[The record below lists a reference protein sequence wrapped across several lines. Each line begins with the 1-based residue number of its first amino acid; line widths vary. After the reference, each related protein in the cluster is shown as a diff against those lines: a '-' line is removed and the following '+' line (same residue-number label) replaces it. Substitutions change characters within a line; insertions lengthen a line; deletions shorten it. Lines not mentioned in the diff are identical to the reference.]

1 MNTRASIIH
10 IEILEQG
17 GANIMCVHIANEK
30 EILKHF
36 DSIFNTDTVNNVKFD
51 DMKLLKAIFDYFD
64 NDIYNASQ
72 EYEKLRKEHNRI
84 ETEFEDTLTYKQK
97 EMYDKCCEIK
107 CSMTVEQEQQL
118 FLFGYIVA
126 KELNIEST
134 LSRD

>member
-1 MNTRASIIH
+1 
-10 IEILEQG
+10 
-17 GANIMCVHIANEK
+17 MCVHIANEK